1 MWDDPCYPLLLNC
14 VVTVLLDMNILFHC
28 QDLKPHIFAVAEQT
42 YRNVQKQMDPVNQS
56 IIVSG
61 ESGAGKVRKWFF
73 MTLLSRFEFCQWF
86 VVQNSAVNEQ
96 RGIKNPSDRARSQ
109 SAQHGSLEMC
119 VKH

>member
-1 MWDDPCYPLLLNC
+1 MLLNC
-14 VVTVLLDMNILFHC
+14 VVTALLNVNILLHC

-73 MTLLSRFEFCQWF
+73 YNIALKFWALSVIC
-86 VVQNSAVNEQ
+86 SAE
-96 RGIKNPSDRARSQ
+96 
-109 SAQHGSLEMC
+109 
-119 VKH
+119 

>member
-14 VVTVLLDMNILFHC
+14 VVIVLLNVNILFHW

-61 ESGAGKVRKWFF
+61 ESGAGKVRKCYSIS
-73 MTLLSRFEFCQWF
+73 LLSSFELCQWF
-86 VVQNSAVNEQ
+86 VVQSSAVNEQ
-96 RGIKNPSDRARSQ
+96 NWIKNPSDTARSQ
-109 SAQHGSLEMC
+109 SAQHTSLEMC